1 MDEPQKAAAPA
12 PRAAGGAAVPIN
24 QVYDQAMYDPL
35 FREYWGN
42 SDFVNFGYWAPGTR
56 DQKEACE
63 NLMEKLLAFLPGKTG
78 TILDAACGKGA
89 TTRHLLKYY
98 APEAVTGINISEK
111 QLATCAANAPG
122 CRFLLMNA
130 ADLKFEDG
138 TFDNVLCV
146 EAAFHFDTREKFLRE
161 ACRVLRPGGRL
172 VLSDS
177 LFTRWWERIKPPGRM
192 LNYVEDAAAYRA
204 LCQAAGFADA
214 EIVDAREECASKFLR
229 NCVRFLRAR
238 RLAGAIDRDALAK
251 MSGRMSL
258 YVLNIRHYLLVGAR
272 KAAAPVPAVTGPR
285 TTPSL

>member
-1 MDEPQKAAAPA
+1 MDEPQK
-12 PRAAGGAAVPIN
+12 GAASGGVAVQIN
-24 QVYDQAMYDPL
+24 QVYDQVMYDEL
-35 FREYWGN
+35 YREYWGR

-63 NLMEKLLAFLPGKTG
+63 NLMERLLAFLPGKTG

-89 TTRHLLKYY
+89 TTRHLLRYY

-130 ADLKFEDG
+130 ADLKFEDAA
-138 TFDNVLCV
+138 FDNIICV
-146 EAAFHFDTREKFLRE
+146 EAAFHFDTRDRFLRE
-161 ACRVLRPGGRL
+161 ACRVLKPGGRL

-192 LNYVEDAAAYRA
+192 LNYVEDAAAYRG

-214 EIVDAREECASKFLR
+214 EVIDAREECASRFLR

-238 RLAGAIDRDALAK
+238 RLAGAIDRDALKK
-251 MSGRMSL
+251 MSARMSL
-258 YVLNIRHYLLVGAR
+258 YVLNIRHYLLVAAR
-272 KAAAPVPAVTGPR
+272 KAAAPVTAVTESS
-285 TTPSL
+285 TTSSL

>member
-1 MDEPQKAAAPA
+1 MDETRRSGAPAAAAPSA
-12 PRAAGGAAVPIN
+12 RIN
-24 QVYDQAMYDPL
+24 RVYDQFMYDDL
-35 FREYWGN
+35 FRAYWGH

-56 DQKEACE
+56 DQQEACE
-63 NLMEKLLAFLPGKTG
+63 NLMEKLLAFLPERTG

-111 QLATCAANAPG
+111 QLQTCAANAPG

-138 TFDNVLCV
+138 TFDNILCV
-146 EAAFHFDTREKFLRE
+146 EAAFHFDTRERFLRE
-161 ACRVLRPGGRL
+161 ACRVLKPGGRL
-172 VLSDS
+172 LLSDS

-192 LNYVEDAAAYRA
+192 LNYVEDAAAYRE
-204 LCQAAGFADA
+204 LCQSAGFAEA
-214 EIVDAREECASKFLR
+214 ESVDAREECASRFLR

-238 RLAGAIDRDALAK
+238 CLAGAIDRDALAK

-258 YVLNIRHYLLVGAR
+258 YVLNIRHYLLVAAR
-272 KAAAPVPAVTGPR
+272 RPAAPAPAVTESGTR
-285 TTPSL
+285 PSL

>member
-63 NLMEKLLAFLPGKTG
+63 NLMEKLLAFLPERSG

-89 TTRHLLKYY
+89 TTRHLLKYF
-98 APEAVTGINISEK
+98 AAEAVSGINISEK
-111 QLATCAANAPG
+111 QLETCAANAPG

-161 ACRVLRPGGRL
+161 ACRVLKPGGRL

-258 YVLNIRHYLLVGAR
+258 YVLNIRHYLLVAAR

>member
-89 TTRHLLKYY
+89 TTRHLLRYY
-98 APEAVTGINISEK
+98 APEAVTRINISEK

-161 ACRVLRPGGRL
+161 ACRVLKPGGRL

-258 YVLNIRHYLLVGAR
+258 YVLNIRHYLLVAAR